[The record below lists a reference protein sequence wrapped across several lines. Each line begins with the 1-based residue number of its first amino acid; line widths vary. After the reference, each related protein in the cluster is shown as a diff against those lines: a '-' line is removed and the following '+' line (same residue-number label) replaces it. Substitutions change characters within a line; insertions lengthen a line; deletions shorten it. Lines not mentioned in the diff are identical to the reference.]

1 MGKPEEGRHLGLV
14 SQERLNSG
22 FGRSKKVARRE
33 EKKIG
38 VSI

>member
-1 MGKPEEGRHLGLV
+1 MGKPEEGWHLVLV
-14 SQERLNSG
+14 SQERPNSE

-38 VSI
+38 VGI